1 MRCTLLLKT
10 YSPVPPSEAFDGLF
24 DEGCRGGVVLR
35 AATCSS
41 PRLSG
46 LRRPAMLR
54 GPGGQSVHLL
64 ETAVLLPPH
73 VVDLH
78 GRLAL
83 RHQIQVLLR
92 QVSPQLPDF
101 KLEGQRGRSEVDC
114 L

>member
-1 MRCTLLLKT
+1 M
-10 YSPVPPSEAFDGLF
+10 VGED
-24 DEGCRGGVVLR
+24 CRAGEVLR
-35 AATCSS
+35 ASTCSS

-46 LRRPAMLR
+46 LGRPVMLR
-54 GPGGQSVHLL
+54 GPGGQSVHFL

-101 KLEGQRGRSEVDC
+101 KLEAQRGRSEADC
-114 L
+114 PLLLSSIQLCAARCQA